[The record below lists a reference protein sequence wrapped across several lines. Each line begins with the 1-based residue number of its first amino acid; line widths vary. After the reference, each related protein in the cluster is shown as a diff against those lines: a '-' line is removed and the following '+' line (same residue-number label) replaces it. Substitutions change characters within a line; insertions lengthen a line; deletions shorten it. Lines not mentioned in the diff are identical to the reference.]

1 MKTYIYKAVAGVC
14 SLMLLMSSCESFLS
28 EEPKD
33 FLSPENL
40 PNTEAECNMLLM
52 GSLSYWRSNNFER
65 HINFIAEA
73 TTDAVVSGT
82 ANNVARDEMN
92 SLTWQSDN
100 ESLYKPWQQ
109 FYACINASNIMIEK
123 VPNASK
129 VSDEVKTRYVAAARY
144 MRAMSYFYL
153 VRIFNDVIYLD
164 TPVNDFTS
172 ANNMTKTP
180 AKEIYKKIGED
191 WEYA

>member
-73 TTDAVVSGT
+73 TTDAVVSAT

-92 SLTWQSDN
+92 SLTWQAITRAFIS
-100 ESLYKPWQQ
+100 PG
-109 FYACINASNIMIEK
+109 SNFML
-123 VPNASK
+123 
-129 VSDEVKTRYVAAARY
+129 VS
-144 MRAMSYFYL
+144 ML
-153 VRIFNDVIYLD
+153 L
-164 TPVNDFTS
+164 TS
-172 ANNMTKTP
+172 
-180 AKEIYKKIGED
+180 
-191 WEYA
+191 

>member
-73 TTDAVVSGT
+73 TTSWLKIPF
-82 ANNVARDEMN
+82 
-92 SLTWQSDN
+92 SLN
-100 ESLYKPWQQ
+100 KEK
-109 FYACINASNIMIEK
+109 AS
-123 VPNASK
+123 AS
-129 VSDEVKTRYVAAARY
+129 S
-144 MRAMSYFYL
+144 
-153 VRIFNDVIYLD
+153 
-164 TPVNDFTS
+164 TS
-172 ANNMTKTP
+172 AHL
-180 AKEIYKKIGED
+180 
-191 WEYA
+191 

>member
-65 HINFIAEA
+65 NINFIPEA
-73 TTDAVVSGT
+73 TTDAVVSATTSRIVPVAMASGT
-82 ANNVARDEMN
+82 TILGMLPLLFDAMFGGMAATIMGGLLVA
-92 SLTWQSDN
+92 SALT
-100 ESLYKPWQQ
+100 LFVLP
-109 FYACINASNIMIEK
+109 
-123 VPNASK
+123 
-129 VSDEVKTRYVAAARY
+129 VAYCAIQ
-144 MRAMSYFYL
+144 
-153 VRIFNDVIYLD
+153 RI
-164 TPVNDFTS
+164 
-172 ANNMTKTP
+172 K
-180 AKEIYKKIGED
+180 G
-191 WEYA
+191 

>member
-73 TTDAVVSGT
+73 TTDAVVSAT

-109 FYACINASNIMIEK
+109 FYACINASNIMIEMRSRH
-123 VPNASK
+123 VMSQLPVICVRCPISIWC
-129 VSDEVKTRYVAAARY
+129 VSLMMLFIWTRR
-144 MRAMSYFYL
+144 
-153 VRIFNDVIYLD
+153 
-164 TPVNDFTS
+164 
-172 ANNMTKTP
+172 
-180 AKEIYKKIGED
+180 
-191 WEYA
+191 

>member
-1 MKTYIYKAVAGVC
+1 MR
-14 SLMLLMSSCESFLS
+14 LS
-28 EEPKD
+28 AQQP
-33 FLSPENL
+33 
-40 PNTEAECNMLLM
+40 T
-52 GSLSYWRSNNFER
+52 
-65 HINFIAEA
+65 
-73 TTDAVVSGT
+73 
-82 ANNVARDEMN
+82 NVARDEMN

-129 VSDEVKTRYVAAARY
+129 VSDEVKMRYVAAARY

-172 ANNMTKTP
+172 ANNMAKTP
-180 AKEIYKKIGED
+180 AKEIYNKIVED
-191 WEYA
+191 LEYCRG

>member
-73 TTDAVVSGT
+73 TTDAVVSATTSRIVPVAMASGT
-82 ANNVARDEMN
+82 TILGMLPLLFDAMFGGMAATIMGGLLVA
-92 SLTWQSDN
+92 SALT
-100 ESLYKPWQQ
+100 LFVLP
-109 FYACINASNIMIEK
+109 
-123 VPNASK
+123 
-129 VSDEVKTRYVAAARY
+129 VAYCAIH
-144 MRAMSYFYL
+144 
-153 VRIFNDVIYLD
+153 RI
-164 TPVNDFTS
+164 
-172 ANNMTKTP
+172 K
-180 AKEIYKKIGED
+180 G
-191 WEYA
+191 

>member
-73 TTDAVVSGT
+73 TTDAVVRLIWRLKRAKSRWMLLS
-82 ANNVARDEMN
+82 V
-92 SLTWQSDN
+92 LQ
-100 ESLYKPWQQ
+100 P
-109 FYACINASNIMIEK
+109 IMWL
-123 VPNASK
+123 
-129 VSDEVKTRYVAAARY
+129 
-144 MRAMSYFYL
+144 AM
-153 VRIFNDVIYLD
+153 
-164 TPVNDFTS
+164 
-172 ANNMTKTP
+172 K
-180 AKEIYKKIGED
+180 
-191 WEYA
+191 

>member
-1 MKTYIYKAVAGVC
+1 MC

-33 FLSPENL
+33 VLSPENL

-73 TTDAVVSGT
+73 TTDAVVSAT

-100 ESLYKPWQQ
+100 ESFISPG
-109 FYACINASNIMIEK
+109 SNFML
-123 VPNASK
+123 
-129 VSDEVKTRYVAAARY
+129 VS
-144 MRAMSYFYL
+144 ML
-153 VRIFNDVIYLD
+153 L
-164 TPVNDFTS
+164 TS
-172 ANNMTKTP
+172 
-180 AKEIYKKIGED
+180 
-191 WEYA
+191 